1 MPEVK
6 VNIDIKKYQILNKE
20 SNKKKPVEYPSIEY
34 INPEYITEG
43 IIDEFLME
51 QNDYIDLFLN

>member
-1 MPEVK
+1 MPEVTI
-6 VNIDIKKYQILNKE
+6 NIDIKKYQDL
-20 SNKKKPVEYPSIEY
+20 NKKKPVEYPSIEY